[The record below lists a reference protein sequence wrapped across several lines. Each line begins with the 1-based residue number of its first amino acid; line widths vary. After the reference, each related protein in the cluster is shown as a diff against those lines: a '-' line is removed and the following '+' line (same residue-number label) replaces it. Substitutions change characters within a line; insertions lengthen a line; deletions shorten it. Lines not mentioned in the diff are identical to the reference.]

1 MPDWISAIILGVVEG
16 LTEFIP
22 VSSTGHLLLAKTAL
36 GLPPGFWDT
45 FIVLIQLG
53 AILGV
58 VALYFRK
65 LWDVVLGLPTSQRA
79 RHFALSVLVAFLPGA
94 LAGALLHDII
104 KGVLFES
111 PRLIC
116 WSLIIGGVVLLVI
129 DRRAPAPRETDAMA
143 LSLRTSLLVG
153 LFQTLALIP
162 GVSRSGG
169 TIVGAMLMGVEKRAA
184 AEFSFFLA
192 MPTMAG
198 AFVLDFWSS
207 RGDLQG
213 DRIGLL
219 ALGFAVSFVVGYAVV
234 KVMLEIVSRRG
245 FAPFGWWRILVGTAG
260 LALLAAG

>member
-129 DRRAPAPRETDAMA
+129 DRRAPAPRETDPMA
-143 LSLRTSLLVG
+143 LSLKTSLIVG

-169 TIVGAMLMGVEKRAA
+169 TIVGARLMGVEKRAA

-219 ALGFAVSFVVGYAVV
+219 VLGFVVSFVVGYAVV
-234 KVMLEIVSRRG
+234 RFMLDFIGRRG
-245 FAPFGWWRILVGTAG
+245 FAPFGWWRILVGVAG
-260 LALLAAG
+260 LALLGAS

>member
-129 DRRAPAPRETDAMA
+129 DRRAPAPRETDPMA
-143 LSLRTSLLVG
+143 LSLKTSLIVG

-169 TIVGAMLMGVEKRAA
+169 TIVGAMVMGVEKRAA

-219 ALGFAVSFVVGYAVV
+219 VLGFVVSFVVGYAVV
-234 KVMLEIVSRRG
+234 RFMLDFIGRRG
-245 FAPFGWWRILVGTAG
+245 FAPFGWWRILVGVAG
-260 LALLAAG
+260 LALLGAS

>member
-234 KVMLEIVSRRG
+234 KVMLEVVSRRG
-245 FAPFGWWRILVGTAG
+245 FAPFGWWRILVGGAG
-260 LALLAAG
+260 LALLGAG

>member
-1 MPDWISAIILGVVEG
+1 MPDWFSAIILGVVEG

-58 VALYFRK
+58 VALYFRR
-65 LWDVVLGLPTSQRA
+65 LWAVLITLPTSLRS

-94 LAGALLHDII
+94 LAGALLHDVI
-104 KGVLFES
+104 KDVLFES

-116 WSLIIGGVVLLVI
+116 VSLILGGLVLLVI

-143 LSLRTSLLVG
+143 LSLKTSLLVG

-169 TIVGAMLMGVEKRAA
+169 TIVGAMLLGVEKRAA

-198 AFVLDFWSS
+198 AFVLDFWSNRQS
-207 RGDLQG
+207 LHG
-213 DRIGLL
+213 DRLGLL
-219 ALGFAVSFVVGYAVV
+219 ALGFAVSLVVGYAVAR
-234 KVMLEIVSRRG
+234 VMLDFVSRRG
-245 FAPFGWWRILVGTAG
+245 FVPFGWWRILAG
-260 LALLAAG
+260 ATGLVLLSRT

>member
-1 MPDWISAIILGVVEG
+1 VPDWISAIILGVVEG

-79 RHFALSVLVAFLPGA
+79 RHF
-94 LAGALLHDII
+94 
-104 KGVLFES
+104 
-111 PRLIC
+111 
-116 WSLIIGGVVLLVI
+116 IIGGVVLLVI
-129 DRRAPAPRETDAMA
+129 DRRAPAPRETDPMA
-143 LSLRTSLLVG
+143 LSLKTSLIVG

-219 ALGFAVSFVVGYAVV
+219 VLGFVVSFVVGYAVV
-234 KVMLEIVSRRG
+234 RFMLDFIGRRG
-245 FAPFGWWRILVGTAG
+245 FAPFGWWRILVGVAG
-260 LALLAAG
+260 LALLGAS

>member
-65 LWDVVLGLPTSQRA
+65 LWDIVLGLPTSQRA

-129 DRRAPAPRETDAMA
+129 DRRAPAPRETDPMA
-143 LSLRTSLLVG
+143 LSLKTSLIVG

-219 ALGFAVSFVVGYAVV
+219 VLGFVVSFVVGYAVV
-234 KVMLEIVSRRG
+234 RFMLDFIGRRG
-245 FAPFGWWRILVGTAG
+245 FAPFGWWRILVGVAG
-260 LALLAAG
+260 LALLGAS

>member
-116 WSLIIGGVVLLVI
+116 WSL
-129 DRRAPAPRETDAMA
+129 
-143 LSLRTSLLVG
+143 
-153 LFQTLALIP
+153 
-162 GVSRSGG
+162 
-169 TIVGAMLMGVEKRAA
+169 
-184 AEFSFFLA
+184 
-192 MPTMAG
+192 
-198 AFVLDFWSS
+198 
-207 RGDLQG
+207 
-213 DRIGLL
+213 
-219 ALGFAVSFVVGYAVV
+219 
-234 KVMLEIVSRRG
+234 
-245 FAPFGWWRILVGTAG
+245 
-260 LALLAAG
+260 

>member
-22 VSSTGHLLLAKTAL
+22 VSSTGHLLLTKTLL

-65 LWDVVLGLPTSQRA
+65 LWDVAISLPVSQRS
-79 RHFALSVLVAFLPGA
+79 RHFALSVFVAFLPGA
-94 LAGALLHDII
+94 LAGALLHEVI
-104 KGVLFES
+104 KEVLFES

-207 RGDLQG
+207 RGDLHG

>member
-1 MPDWISAIILGVVEG
+1 M
-16 LTEFIP
+16 
-22 VSSTGHLLLAKTAL
+22 
-36 GLPPGFWDT
+36 
-45 FIVLIQLG
+45 
-53 AILGV
+53 
-58 VALYFRK
+58 
-65 LWDVVLGLPTSQRA
+65 
-79 RHFALSVLVAFLPGA
+79 
-94 LAGALLHDII
+94 
-104 KGVLFES
+104 LFES

-143 LSLRTSLLVG
+143 LSLKTSLLVG

-198 AFVLDFWSS
+198 AFILDFWSS
-207 RGDLQG
+207 RGELHG

-219 ALGFAVSFVVGYAVV
+219 ALGFVVSFVVGYAVV
-234 KVMLEIVSRRG
+234 KFMLDFIGRRG
-245 FAPFGWWRILVGTAG
+245 FAPFGWWRILVGVAG
-260 LALLAAG
+260 LALLGLG

>member
-53 AILGV
+53 SILGV
-58 VALYFRK
+58 VALYFRR

-94 LAGALLHDII
+94 LAGALLHDLI

-143 LSLRTSLLVG
+143 LSLRTSLIIG

-219 ALGFAVSFVVGYAVV
+219 VLGFAVSFVVGYAVV
-234 KVMLEIVSRRG
+234 KFMLDFVSRRG
-245 FAPFGWWRILVGTAG
+245 FAPFGWWRIVVGAAG
-260 LALLAAG
+260 LALLGLR

>member
-1 MPDWISAIILGVVEG
+1 VPDWISAIILGVVEG

-129 DRRAPAPRETDAMA
+129 DRRAPAPRETDPMA
-143 LSLRTSLLVG
+143 LSLKTSLIVG

-169 TIVGAMLMGVEKRAA
+169 TIVGAMLLGVEKRAA

-192 MPTMAG
+192 IPTMAG

-219 ALGFAVSFVVGYAVV
+219 VLGFVVSFVVGYAVV
-234 KVMLEIVSRRG
+234 RFMLDFIGRRG
-245 FAPFGWWRILVGTAG
+245 FAPFGWWRILVGAAG
-260 LALLAAG
+260 LALLGAG

>member
-129 DRRAPAPRETDAMA
+129 DRRAPAPRETDPMA
-143 LSLRTSLLVG
+143 LSLKTSLIVG

-169 TIVGAMLMGVEKRAA
+169 TIVGAMLLGVEKRAA

-219 ALGFAVSFVVGYAVV
+219 VLGFVVSFVVGYAVV
-234 KVMLEIVSRRG
+234 RFMLDFIGRRG
-245 FAPFGWWRILVGTAG
+245 FAPFGWWRILVGVAG
-260 LALLAAG
+260 LALLGAS

>member
-58 VALYFRK
+58 VALYFRR
-65 LWDVVLGLPTSQRA
+65 LWDVVATLPTSQRS
-79 RHFALSVLVAFLPGA
+79 RHFALSVFVAFLPGA
-94 LAGALLHDII
+94 LAGALLHDLI
-104 KGVLFES
+104 KQVLFES

-116 WSLIIGGVVLLVI
+116 ASLIIGGGVLLAI
-129 DRRAPAPRETDAMA
+129 DRFAPAPRHADAMA
-143 LSLRTSLLVG
+143 LDLRTSLLVG

-198 AFVLDFWSS
+198 AFVLDFWSNRHS
-207 RGDLQG
+207 LHG
-213 DRIGLL
+213 DRLGLL

-234 KVMLEIVSRRG
+234 RVMLDIVSRRG
-245 FAPFGWWRILVGTAG
+245 FAPFAWWRLLAGFAG
-260 LALLAAG
+260 LVLLART

>member
-1 MPDWISAIILGVVEG
+1 VPDWISAIILGVVEG

-129 DRRAPAPRETDAMA
+129 DRRAPAPRETDPMA
-143 LSLRTSLLVG
+143 LSLKTSLIVG

-219 ALGFAVSFVVGYAVV
+219 VLGFVVSFVVGYAVV
-234 KVMLEIVSRRG
+234 RFMLDFIGRRG
-245 FAPFGWWRILVGTAG
+245 FAPFGWWRILVGVAG
-260 LALLAAG
+260 LALLGAS

>member
-94 LAGALLHDII
+94 LAGALRHDII

-129 DRRAPAPRETDAMA
+129 DRRAPAPRETDPMA
-143 LSLRTSLLVG
+143 LSLKTSLIVG

-169 TIVGAMLMGVEKRAA
+169 TIVGAMLLGVEKRAA

-219 ALGFAVSFVVGYAVV
+219 VLGFVVSFVVGYAVV
-234 KVMLEIVSRRG
+234 RFMLDFIGRRG
-245 FAPFGWWRILVGTAG
+245 FAPFGWWRILVGVAG
-260 LALLAAG
+260 LALLGAS